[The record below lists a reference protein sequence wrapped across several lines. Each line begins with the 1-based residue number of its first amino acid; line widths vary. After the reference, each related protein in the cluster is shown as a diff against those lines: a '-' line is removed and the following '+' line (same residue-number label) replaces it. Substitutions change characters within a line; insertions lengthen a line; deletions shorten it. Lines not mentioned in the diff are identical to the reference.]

1 MDKITC
7 RILEKIKKEKKLSPE
22 ELQEITSIAKEEIKF
37 MVRNSI
43 PLIPENYVLW
53 FFIFCYLA
61 ENNLKLSDL
70 EIMGLF
76 KEKYPTAQ
84 EIEAVIVEF
93 KEGEELVSHVAESI
107 NREIEELLLFLEE
120 HQERLAEKQK
130 DIEEAR
136 GRTSDEYTRKMLNY
150 IVEQL
155 EEIREQNDSLKAKLE
170 ESKKQI
176 EGLRKELKE
185 AEERASIDFLTKL
198 ANRAS
203 FDRALSD
210 MVSDFRE
217 RNYPFSLL
225 MVDIDDFKK
234 VNDTYGHQAGDKV
247 LKEIAREIRSTLRA
261 RDVVAR
267 YGGEEFAVL
276 LPGTTFGQA
285 IRIAERLRKNIEKM
299 SVIHNDEAIPVT
311 VSIGVATARKGIDE
325 TSIVEIADKALYL
338 AKRSGK
344 NQVKT
349 DLDLELEGG

>member
-1 MDKITC
+1 
-7 RILEKIKKEKKLSPE
+7 
-22 ELQEITSIAKEEIKF
+22 
-37 MVRNSI
+37 
-43 PLIPENYVLW
+43 
-53 FFIFCYLA
+53 
-61 ENNLKLSDL
+61 
-70 EIMGLF
+70 
-76 KEKYPTAQ
+76 
-84 EIEAVIVEF
+84 
-93 KEGEELVSHVAESI
+93 
-107 NREIEELLLFLEE
+107 
-120 HQERLAEKQK
+120 
-130 DIEEAR
+130 
-136 GRTSDEYTRKMLNY
+136 MLNY

-210 MVSDFRE
+210 MVRDFRE

-225 MVDIDDFKK
+225 MIDIDDFKK